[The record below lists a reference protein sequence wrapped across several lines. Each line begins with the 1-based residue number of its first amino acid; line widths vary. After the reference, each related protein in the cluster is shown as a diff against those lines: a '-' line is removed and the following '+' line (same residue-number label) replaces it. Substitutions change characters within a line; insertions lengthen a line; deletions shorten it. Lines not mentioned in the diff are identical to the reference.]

1 MKNIITITVF
11 LTVIGLFSSCEKWLD
26 VNTDPNNPTSV
37 TPDLILPVA
46 QYYTA
51 NIEHLDRRL
60 NSLGNMLMY
69 NWSQSDGFSWY
80 TDEFKYN
87 VTSSFY
93 QQIFDDMYSASL
105 KQYEILDKLGENY
118 DYYVAISKIMKAWS
132 FQQLVDCYGDV
143 PYFEALGR
151 SLEATPAYD
160 DAQTIYEDLIVQ
172 LTDAIAL
179 IKNADEATQLVV
191 PGIDDAM
198 FGGDMQEW
206 IKFANTMKLRIL
218 VRQSDMT
225 GRESYITTEL
235 GVINSEGSGYI
246 TSDVGINPGYIALT
260 SGKQNI
266 YWNSLGTDYTGAQ
279 TSNYKATSASDYIIT
294 YLESTYDPRIDRIYE
309 EPSTGHLGVPQGLLD
324 YDTPVIDAY
333 MPEKVSNLGAGVL
346 KSATMDDIIFTL
358 AEQYFNQAE
367 ARLKDLLTTG
377 PTTKEL
383 YESGI
388 KASFAYLGLTS
399 TDAETYFA
407 HLMTNVNY
415 DYSSNKQE
423 AIITQKWIATNSI
436 TAEQSWYDYNRTGY
450 PSNLPISLQASTS
463 DRPVRLFYTAGEYSS
478 NGDNI
483 PTQPNAFSDKIFWA
497 K

>member
-1 MKNIITITVF
+1 M
-11 LTVIGLFSSCEKWLD
+11 VIGLFSSCEKWLD

-37 TPDLILPVA
+37 TPDLVLPVA

-51 NIEHLDRRL
+51 FIEHNDRRL
-60 NSLGNMLMY
+60 NMFGNMMMY

-80 TDEFKYN
+80 TDEFKYS

-93 QQIFDDMYSASL
+93 QLIFNDMYSASL
-105 KQYEILDKLGENY
+105 KQYAILSNLGENY

-143 PYFEALGR
+143 PYSEALGR
-151 SLEATPAYD
+151 SLQATPKYD

-279 TSNYKATSASDYIIT
+279 TGNYKATCASDYIIT
-294 YLESTYDPRIDRIYE
+294 YLENTYDPRIDRIFE
-309 EPSTGHLGVPQGLLD
+309 KPSTGHLGVPQGLLD

-333 MPEKVSNLGAGVL
+333 TPEKVSNLGAGVL

-367 ARLKDLLTTG
+367 ARLKDLITTG
-377 PTTKEL
+377 PTVKEL